1 MKKFYCVIYGKY
13 RKFKNPELS
22 FIFRKALFF
31 SIICS
36 KCETENEKIFKEG
49 ESIEIL
55 KIYGL
60 FKIYNCFKTMV
71 EESISQEFRLKN
83 IDETRNYF
91 LEEIEQN
98 ELMSR
103 KHRKVCKTLNYIEH
117 FLVLASAILDVFK
130 FMLLLLCLVFL

>member
-1 MKKFYCVIYGKY
+1 
-13 RKFKNPELS
+13 
-22 FIFRKALFF
+22 
-31 SIICS
+31 
-36 KCETENEKIFKEG
+36 
-49 ESIEIL
+49 
-55 KIYGL
+55 
-60 FKIYNCFKTMV
+60 MV

-83 IDETRNYF
+83 VDKTRNYF

-103 KHRKVCKTLNYIEH
+103 KHRNVCKTLNYIEH

>member
-1 MKKFYCVIYGKY
+1 MASIESSKILNYHLYAEKHF
-13 RKFKNPELS
+13 
-22 FIFRKALFF
+22 FF

-36 KCETENEKIFKEG
+36 KYETEDEKIFKEG
-49 ESIEIL
+49 ESIGIL

-103 KHRKVCKTLNYIEH
+103 KHRNVCKTLNYIEH

>member
-1 MKKFYCVIYGKY
+1 MKKMYCIICGAC
-13 RKFKNPELS
+13 RKFKNS
-22 FIFRKALFF
+22 KISYIFKKTVVLY
-31 SIICS
+31 IICS
-36 KCETENEKIFKEG
+36 KCETEDEKIFKEG

-83 IDETRNYF
+83 IDKTRNYF

-117 FLVLASAILDVFK
+117 FLVLPSAILDVFK
-130 FMLLLLCLVFL
+130 FMLLLLCLIFL